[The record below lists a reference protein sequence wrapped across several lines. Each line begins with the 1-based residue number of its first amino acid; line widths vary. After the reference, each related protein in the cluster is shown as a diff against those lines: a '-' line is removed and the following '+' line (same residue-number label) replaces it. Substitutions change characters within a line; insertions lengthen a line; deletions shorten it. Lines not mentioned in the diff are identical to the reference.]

1 MFTRSVGQNAEESFE
16 ATIEMKGDK
25 FTLVT
30 PDALTWFNGT
40 TQWTYVERNDEVNV
54 TNPYGR
60 RVAIY
65 KSRSS
70 IK

>member
-1 MFTRSVGQNAEESFE
+1 MFTRSAGQDAGESFE
-16 ATIEMKGDK
+16 GTIQMKGDK

-54 TNPYGR
+54 TNYGR
-60 RVAIY
+60 GVAIY
-65 KSRSS
+65 KSRSF